1 MIKRRAY
8 TLAIAAGILLA
19 LAPLG
24 VRAQQEPLM
33 GQYMFNPY
41 IINPAFAGSE
51 GASIFTLTSS
61 NQWAGYGKAPKTY
74 IATFQTQL
82 SGSLFSMLGGSSK
95 GWKSRSRSRSRGG
108 GGNTGIGAMVF
119 SDWNGDVSRNGFQ
132 GTYAFHTEVRGN
144 DQLSLGLSFSVF
156 QFRANVT
163 SDDLPDQGGTDP
175 LLMQG
180 KQVSQMSPEAN
191 FGAYYTF
198 KGFHAGLSVTNLL
211 QTAIRFAVDD
221 EAAKPEILRHYYLTA
236 GYKIKASYYIDIEPS
251 TMITLTERG
260 QFNTDINFKGYYKSD
275 YWAGLSYRTSGA
287 ILVLMGAKYQNFKFG
302 YAFNFGFGSVST
314 FSKLGSHELMV
325 GYTIGDSKSSRYRWM
340 KRR

>member
-1 MIKRRAY
+1 MIKKRAY

-24 VRAQQEPLM
+24 VRAQQEPLL

-41 IINPAFAGSE
+41 IINPACAGAE
-51 GASIFTLTSS
+51 EATVFTLKSS
-61 NQWAGYGKAPKTY
+61 NQWVGYGKAPKTY
-74 IATFQTQL
+74 IATFQTQM
-82 SGSLFSMLGGSSK
+82 SGSPFSAFSGGSRRGGGRSR
-95 GWKSRSRSRSRGG
+95 GRSRSGG
-108 GGNTGIGAMVF
+108 ASTGLGAMIY

-132 GTYAFHTEVRGN
+132 GTYAYHTPVRGN

-163 SDDLPDQGGTDP
+163 SNDLPNQGGNDP

-191 FGAYYTF
+191 FGAHYTY
-198 KGFHAGLSVTNLL
+198 KGFYGGLSVTNLL

-221 EAAKPEILRHYYLTA
+221 AASKPEILRHYYITG

-260 QFNTDINFKGYYKSD
+260 QFNTDINFKGYYRTD

-287 ILVLMGAKYQNFKFG
+287 VLVLMGAKYQNFKFG
-302 YAFNFGFGSVST
+302 YAFNFGFGSVTT
-314 FSKLGSHELMV
+314 FSNLGSHELMI
-325 GYTIGDSKSSRYRWM
+325 GYTIGDNKSSRYRWM